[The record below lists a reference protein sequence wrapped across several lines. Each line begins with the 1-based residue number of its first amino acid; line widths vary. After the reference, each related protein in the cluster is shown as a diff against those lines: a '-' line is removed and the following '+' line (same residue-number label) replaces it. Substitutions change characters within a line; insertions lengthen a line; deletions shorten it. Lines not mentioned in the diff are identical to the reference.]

1 MINPFEIISN
11 ITEVVSQ
18 ELQVI
23 TFENIIVSIIIVFV
37 ARFFSKFAKNTIP
50 RLIWI
55 SIGIYSIYSAIFK
68 TPNNIILDID
78 MFFGIGFILPHAKF
92 FIEWIYNLYESLKSV
107 TINGY
112 YFITTIY
119 FKVRKVVLWFYNTF
133 LKIYSFFQ
141 QTSHKE
147 NTKEE
152 YQKEYKQS
160 YKSYNNKEK
169 AKQRREE
176 RQKEEESY
184 DYEKEYEEYKK
195 EQGFYEE
202 ENNESYKN
210 SNSNYEDEYEDEF
223 AQFYS
228 DDDYVVLGVSPND
241 DFDTIKSKYKKLVF
255 KYHPD
260 KNYEEYDKYNEIL
273 QKINASYEELKKIYG
288 E

>member
-1 MINPFEIISN
+1 MINPFAIISN
-11 ITEVVSQ
+11 ITEVVSE
-18 ELQVI
+18 ELQAI
-23 TFENIIVSIIIVFV
+23 TFENIIVSIIIVFI

-78 MFFGIGFILPHAKF
+78 IFLGIGFILPHAKF
-92 FIEWIYNLYESLKSV
+92 FMEWIQNLYESLKST
-107 TINGY
+107 TINCY
-112 YFITTIY
+112 YFIITIY

-147 NTKEE
+147 NAKEE
-152 YQKEYKQS
+152 YQKEYKQN
-160 YKSYNNKEK
+160 YKNYNNGEK
-169 AKQRREE
+169 AKQKREE

-195 EQGFYEE
+195 EHGFYEE
-202 ENNESYKN
+202 ENNK
-210 SNSNYEDEYEDEF
+210 DEF

-228 DDDYVVLGVSPND
+228 NDDYVVLGVSPND
-241 DFDTIKSKYKKLVF
+241 DFDTIKSKYRKLVF

-260 KNYEEYDKYNEIL
+260 KNYEEYDKHNEIL
-273 QKINASYEELKKIYG
+273 QKINVSYEYLKKNHKK
-288 E
+288 

>member
-11 ITEVVSQ
+11 IVEVVSE

-23 TFENIIVSIIIVFV
+23 TFENIIVFGFHIGL
-37 ARFFSKFAKNTIP
+37 AYFFSKFAKNTIP
-50 RLIWI
+50 RLIWF
-55 SIGIYSIYSAIFK
+55 SIGAYLIYSAIFK
-68 TPNNIILDID
+68 TPNNIIFDID
-78 MFFGIGFILPHAKF
+78 MLLGVGFVLPHTKF
-92 FIEWIYNLYESLKSV
+92 FMEWIQNLYESLKSA

-112 YFITTIY
+112 YFIITIY
-119 FKVRKVVLWFYNTF
+119 FKVRKIVLWFYNTF

-141 QTSHKE
+141 QNSHKE

-152 YQKEYKQS
+152 HQKEYKQN

-195 EQGFYEE
+195 EHGFYEK
-202 ENNESYKN
+202 ENNK
-210 SNSNYEDEYEDEF
+210 DEF

-228 DDDYVVLGVSPND
+228 DDDYVVLGVNPND
-241 DFDTIKSKYKKLVF
+241 DFDTIKSKYRKLVF

-273 QKINASYEELKKIYG
+273 QKINASYEYLKKIHK